1 MQDAAGDAG
10 QPIGPGLR
18 LCRYFATFLAATMSL
33 AAILFGLDVPRTL
46 GLALF
51 TEQYLAAIIG
61 LGLALAFLTRPAFGG
76 RMPYFDLALAL
87 LALLGTGYLAQR
99 YPVLFTELVYKPADA
114 LIVSVMLGILTIEAV
129 RRVTGLALTLII
141 AAFVLYA
148 LLGHLLPLGMS
159 RPILW
164 DRLSIYVVMDTNGL
178 LGLPL
183 MVAAV
188 VVFAFILMGNL
199 LAVSG
204 GSRFF
209 NDLALALVGRARGGA
224 AKIAVVSSFLF
235 GSVSG
240 SAVANVVASGVVT
253 LPLMRRAGYPAKT
266 AASIEALAS
275 TGGQL
280 APPIMG
286 AAAFL
291 MAEFLQVSYATVVL
305 AAILPSFLYYLAI
318 FIYVDID
325 ASAEN
330 RALPDDIEVER
341 ASKVLLQGWV
351 YVLPFVI
358 LLGTLFWLNW
368 RPELSAL
375 AGAGVLA
382 LLALLVPYRGA
393 RCQLGDIVKVLPS
406 TGRSMIEILVI
417 AAGAGLVIGALNI
430 SGLSFALTLKLA
442 QMAEGNLFILLFVAA
457 LASIVLG
464 MGMPTVGVYV
474 LLASLIGPSLVK
486 AGIDPIAAHM
496 FLLYFGM
503 LSMITPP
510 VALASYTAASMTGAP
525 PMQTGLLAVKI
536 GWVAYL
542 IPFVIV
548 IEPGLVM
555 RAPPFE
561 IAWNFAGA
569 VFGVY
574 LATGAIY
581 GYLGGPLSRVMRLLL
596 LAAALIAIL
605 PVHVWFGV
613 PYVGNAIAFAAGLA
627 LLWYAFRGKRAPG
640 GRA

>member
-1 MQDAAGDAG
+1 
-10 QPIGPGLR
+10 
-18 LCRYFATFLAATMSL
+18 
-33 AAILFGLDVPRTL
+33 
-46 GLALF
+46 
-51 TEQYLAAIIG
+51 
-61 LGLALAFLTRPAFGG
+61 
-76 RMPYFDLALAL
+76 
-87 LALLGTGYLAQR
+87 
-99 YPVLFTELVYKPADA
+99 
-114 LIVSVMLGILTIEAV
+114 
-129 RRVTGLALTLII
+129 
-141 AAFVLYA
+141 
-148 LLGHLLPLGMS
+148 MS

-341 ASKVLLQGWV
+341 ASQVLLQGWV

-393 RCQLGDIVKVLPS
+393 RCRLGDIVKVLPA

-640 GRA
+640 GGA